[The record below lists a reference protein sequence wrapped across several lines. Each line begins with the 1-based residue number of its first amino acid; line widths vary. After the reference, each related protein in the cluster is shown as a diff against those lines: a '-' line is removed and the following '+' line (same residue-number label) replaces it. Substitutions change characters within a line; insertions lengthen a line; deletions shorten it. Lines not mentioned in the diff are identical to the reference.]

1 MNIKYLLLLAL
12 LVFGMAACG
21 DDDEE
26 EMVPP
31 VVDAVTYTNDIAA
44 ILNTNCTI
52 PTCHNDTDLA
62 NGFSLDDFQ
71 QAAAA
76 AAFSNFLPAINHEPG
91 FSPMPRNA
99 DQLPQ
104 GQIDLITAWV
114 DAGFPE

>member
-76 AAFSNFLPAINHEPG
+76 AAFSNFLPSINHEPG